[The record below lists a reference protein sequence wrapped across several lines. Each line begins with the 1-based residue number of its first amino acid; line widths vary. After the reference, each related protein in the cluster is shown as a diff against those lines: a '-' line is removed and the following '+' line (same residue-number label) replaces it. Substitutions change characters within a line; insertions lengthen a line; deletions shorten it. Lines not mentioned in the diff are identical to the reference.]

1 MLEHALYINLVK
13 MEKKKEKK
21 NLLEKSLVVGRFMF
35 LIYKEKSNQ

>member
-13 MEKKKEKK
+13 MEKKKNN
-21 NLLEKSLVVGRFMF
+21 NLLEKSLVVGPFMF